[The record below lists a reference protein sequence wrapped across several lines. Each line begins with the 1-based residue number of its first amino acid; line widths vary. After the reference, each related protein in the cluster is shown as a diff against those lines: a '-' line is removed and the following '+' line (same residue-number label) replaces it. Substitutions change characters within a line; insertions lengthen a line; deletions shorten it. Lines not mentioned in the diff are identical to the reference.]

1 MNLTHFT
8 LIWAQLEL
16 WAIKNSIEHVQWKC
30 PELVM
35 FSLSAVIETSKKC
48 AKTFLKIPRWFF
60 PYSKQKYSFD
70 SHKYSK
76 NHSEHFH
83 FFHSMVC
90 INIFLFLWLE
100 TIQFILAFS
109 HNSSTAWIKR
119 MGDLYTILR
128 HSEIVGGNKQFQTL
142 LLWVFSVSSPSSVFH
157 FRFRIAK
164 KHANDRVWVRL
175 KPTRKRHT

>member
-1 MNLTHFT
+1 MKIQQRRYQVVWKWFCWRCSCYFYFTPICRLSFVVYSYLFMNLTHFT

-30 PELVM
+30 PDLVM

-83 FFHSMVC
+83 FFHSMVS
-90 INIFLFLWLE
+90 INILCFCGLRQSNLFWH
-100 TIQFILAFS
+100 F
-109 HNSSTAWIKR
+109 H
-119 MGDLYTILR
+119 TILPLP
-128 HSEIVGGNKQFQTL
+128 G
-142 LLWVFSVSSPSSVFH
+142 
-157 FRFRIAK
+157 
-164 KHANDRVWVRL
+164 
-175 KPTRKRHT
+175 